1 MKSKFIIYISLG
13 LYAMSLSGCGD
24 RLGQEGQTCGS
35 ISRLRLVPSV
45 SEIND
50 LAPTAQTRAMAENRV
65 VAFRVDGA
73 SGKAALTSANPDGA
87 SASGS
92 ADLPQFYLHIEP
104 SLEMGLKKMNGDT
117 RAIYSTD
124 NTISTLNF
132 RIYREGDPDGKAYV
146 EKGETTRAD
155 NWITDTEWPHGS
167 GKKFRVIS
175 LSPFEPYFIVDGHIE
190 NEAELNFTTSPI
202 FTYEM
207 PDIEEQEDLIYAE
220 SDALDPEA
228 SHVVAMNYRHLLSG
242 IAFSEGAMVSGFKIK
257 TVQIKGLYSKGKCD
271 LNKGDI
277 SWTVDKTATKDFTIT
292 KDYTAVGRNPNLITP
307 TDRDELMVIPQTAP
321 EGATMTVTLELPKV
335 GEKTLTASIAGAKFE
350 RGLVYWF
357 MISTSAVNWRYT
369 LNVSQT
375 ELSTPYKGGTAAI
388 TVNSWRTSANNDGST
403 PTQVAEPYKIEYSED
418 NGSTWTETAPTWL
431 TSVPAYASGQ
441 LSNDTN
447 VTTSE
452 QTAQPR
458 SHTSNLRNKTAV
470 TNYDLSLYDLEGKEI
485 IGGSSTSNCYVISGP
500 GTYRIPCVYGNTLK
514 KNQYNGYAV
523 DYLNESGKSEAFV
536 DYDGTPISES
546 NYKFTPSSA
555 GVLWQSTGSPVSNV
569 SVSSDNGMSYVTF
582 TVSAANLSQGN
593 AVIAARNSSGT
604 VMWSWHLWI
613 TDAKLTTS
621 VSNFL
626 TQNLGWVSDDS
637 YNHYPARSV
646 QLKITQTNPLSDAE
660 SVIVTLSQTEADVD
674 INPDSGSGLYYQ
686 WGRKDP
692 FRGSDITE
700 DNSRLY
706 TSYKGAPL
714 KYSIQYPSSPML
726 YYYSSYGSS
735 DTFDWTSDHYNV
747 LWNSRYSTQS
757 TNTPVEKS
765 VYDPC
770 PYGYRA
776 PRGNKTYT
784 EIYTTLPE
792 VDFYRYRLER
802 DEDYWTGYYITVSK
816 QSSKYYWTSRA
827 EGVADN
833 KAWKGYIVSSKGYN
847 NQEYTSSLLPL
858 RPSKDLY
865 SGQALQTSN

>member
-1 MKSKFIIYISLG
+1 MKSKSIIYIPL
-13 LYAMSLSGCGD
+13 LLLLIAMSSGGCSDSFDPGKETGGRD
-24 RLGQEGQTCGS
+24 LVRLAP
-35 ISRLRLVPSV
+35 VV

-50 LAPTAQTRAMAENRV
+50 LAPTEATRSMAAKRV
-65 VAFRVDGA
+65 IAL
-73 SGKAALTSANPDGA
+73 SQAAGE
-87 SASGS
+87 SGS
-92 ADLPQFYLHIEP
+92 ASEVPQLYLHVEP
-104 SLEMGLKKMNGDT
+104 SLEMGGGISGGT
-117 RAIYSTD
+117 RAVYTTD
-124 NTISTLNF
+124 NNISKLYFSVIKEN
-132 RIYREGDPDGKAYV
+132 DADGQPYV
-146 EKGETTRAD
+146 EKGLTTKDD
-155 NWITDTEWPHGS
+155 NWITDIEWPHGS
-167 GKKFRVIS
+167 GQNFRVIS
-175 LSPFEPYFIVDGHIE
+175 LSPFNDNVINNGSVTNADKINY
-190 NEAELNFTTSPI
+190 TTSPI
-202 FTYEM
+202 LSYEI
-207 PDIEEQEDLIYAE
+207 PDSTEQEDLIYAE
-220 SDALDPEA
+220 SGPLDPEV
-228 SHVVAMNYRHLLSG
+228 SHAVVMNYRHLLSG
-242 IAFSEGAMVSGFKIK
+242 IALSEGSMVSGFKIK
-257 TVQIKGLYSKGKCD
+257 TVEIKGLYYKGTCD
-271 LNKGDI
+271 LNNSDI
-277 SWTVDKTATKDFTIT
+277 SWTIDETVTKDFTLT
-292 KDYTAVGRNPNLITP
+292 KNYTAVGRNPNLITP

-321 EGATMTVTLELPKV
+321 AGATMTVTLELPKV

-375 ELSTPYKGGTAAI
+375 ELSTPYNGGTAAI

-452 QTAQPR
+452 QTAQTR

-514 KNQYNGYAV
+514 MNQYNGYAV

-536 DYDGTPISES
+536 DYNGTPISES

-555 GVLWQSTGSPVSNV
+555 DVLWQSTGSPVSNV
-569 SVSSDNGMSYVTF
+569 SVSNDNGMSYVTF

-692 FRGSDITE
+692 FRDDEIQN
-700 DNSRLY
+700 NSRLY
-706 TSYKGAPL
+706 TSSKGAPL

-726 YYYSSYGSS
+726 YYYSSYRSS
-735 DTFDWTSDHYNV
+735 DMFDWTSDHYNV

-776 PRGNKTYT
+776 PRGNKTYA

-792 VDFYRYRLER
+792 VGFYRLER

-833 KAWKGYIVSSKGYN
+833 NSWKGYIVSSKGYN

>member
-1 MKSKFIIYISLG
+1 MKSKSIIYIPL
-13 LYAMSLSGCGD
+13 LLLLIAMSSGGCSDSLDPGKETGGRD
-24 RLGQEGQTCGS
+24 LVRLEP
-35 ISRLRLVPSV
+35 VV

-50 LAPTAQTRAMAENRV
+50 LAPTEATRSMAAKRV
-65 VAFRVDGA
+65 IAL
-73 SGKAALTSANPDGA
+73 SQAAGE
-87 SASGS
+87 SGS
-92 ADLPQFYLHIEP
+92 ASEVPQLYLHVEP
-104 SLEMGLKKMNGDT
+104 SLEMSGGISGDT
-117 RAIYSTD
+117 RAVYTTD
-124 NTISTLNF
+124 NNISKLYFSVIKEN
-132 RIYREGDPDGKAYV
+132 DADGQPYV
-146 EKGETTRAD
+146 EKGLTTKDD
-155 NWITDTEWPHGS
+155 NWITDIEWPHGS
-167 GKKFRVIS
+167 GQNFRVIS
-175 LSPFEPYFIVDGHIE
+175 LSPFNDNVINNGSVTNADKINY
-190 NEAELNFTTSPI
+190 TTSPI
-202 FTYEM
+202 LSYEI
-207 PDIEEQEDLIYAE
+207 PDSTEQEDLIYAE
-220 SDALDPEA
+220 SGPLDPEV
-228 SHVVAMNYRHLLSG
+228 SHAVVMNYRHLLSG
-242 IAFSEGAMVSGFKIK
+242 IALSEGSMVSGFKIK
-257 TVQIKGLYSKGKCD
+257 TVEIKGLYYKGTCD
-271 LNKGDI
+271 LNNSDI
-277 SWTVDKTATKDFTIT
+277 SWTIDETVTKDFTLT
-292 KDYTAVGRNPNLITP
+292 KNYTAVGRNPNLITP

-335 GEKTLTASIAGAKFE
+335 GEKTLTASIAGVKFE

-357 MISTSAVNWRYT
+357 KISTSAVNWRYT

-375 ELSTPYKGGTAAI
+375 ELSTPYNGGTAAI

-555 GVLWQSTGSPVSNV
+555 DVLWQSTSGVVTDAGVTTGS
-569 SVSSDNGMSYVTF
+569 DGMSYVTF
-582 TVSAANLSQGN
+582 TVNKDNLVQGN

-637 YNHYPARSV
+637 YKHYPARSV

-674 INPDSGSGLYYQ
+674 INPGSGLYYQ

-692 FRGSDITE
+692 FRGSDITRG
-700 DNSRLY
+700 NCRLY
-706 TSYKGAPL
+706 TDEKSAPL
-714 KYSIQYPSSPML
+714 YYSIQNPSRPML
-726 YYYSSYGSS
+726 YYYSYSYVWSTYY
-735 DTFDWTSDHYNV
+735 DLYDWTSDHYNV

-770 PYGYRA
+770 PYGYRV
-776 PRGNKTYT
+776 PRGKKTYEEMISSLPNMGYYSLDITGSRYTGYSVSVNNKTT
-784 EIYTTLPE
+784 
-792 VDFYRYRLER
+792 
-802 DEDYWTGYYITVSK
+802 
-816 QSSKYYWTSRA
+816 KYYWTSRA
-827 EGVADN
+827 EGVKDN
-833 KAWKGYIVSSKGYN
+833 NAWKGYIVSSKGYN
-847 NQEYTSSLLPL
+847 DEEYTSSLLPL